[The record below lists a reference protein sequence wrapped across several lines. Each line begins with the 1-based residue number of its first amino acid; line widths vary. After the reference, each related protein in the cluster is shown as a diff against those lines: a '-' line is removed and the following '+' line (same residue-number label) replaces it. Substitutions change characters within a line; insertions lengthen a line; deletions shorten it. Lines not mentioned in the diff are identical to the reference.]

1 MASDTG
7 KAIGS
12 VTRGDFWGLPPE
24 KIKIA
29 QEDPSHP
36 AHKWH
41 MARVNLA
48 NPAFVA
54 LLEAIRVVG
63 WQTGSACFA
72 FVDKDEEGNK
82 TAVAATAKRRVTAA
96 RIVNEE
102 WKRANDPRYPIVV
115 PLVLTKDPVMAE
127 NIENSL
133 RVEDPPLV
141 RARRF
146 LASVDVLGEQAAAAS
161 NGFTLKDAHAAVE
174 LLKADPELQGAINR
188 LEIPLDTA
196 TRISKQG
203 RAKALEALGEAT
215 EPETGKIDK
224 KKIKKAAVQIEKSTA
239 KRPKVMAA
247 VKVVEMKKA
256 LKKAEVDDK
265 FVALLDYMLGK
276 KNALDAYPSLYKAVF
291 GKALGEE

>member
-1 MASDTG
+1 
-7 KAIGS
+7 
-12 VTRGDFWGLPPE
+12 
-24 KIKIA
+24 
-29 QEDPSHP
+29 
-36 AHKWH
+36 
-41 MARVNLA
+41 
-48 NPAFVA
+48 
-54 LLEAIRVVG
+54 
-63 WQTGSACFA
+63 
-72 FVDKDEEGNK
+72 
-82 TAVAATAKRRVTAA
+82 
-96 RIVNEE
+96 
-102 WKRANDPRYPIVV
+102 
-115 PLVLTKDPVMAE
+115 
-127 NIENSL
+127 
-133 RVEDPPLV
+133 
-141 RARRF
+141 
-146 LASVDVLGEQAAAAS
+146 VLGEQAAAAS